1 MTRIAVVTPYY
12 KEPLEWLRQCH
23 DSVLAQEVTAD
34 HFMVADGFPRQ
45 ELAGWNVRHVV
56 LPQAHGDGGSMA
68 RGIGGVLADGAGYDF
83 IAYLDADNWLMPGH
97 LASLLELHRTTG
109 APVCTSF
116 RSFHKSDGTRLDV
129 TEEAEDQ
136 LQHVDTSCFFL
147 HRSTFNVLPLW
158 SRIPAPLALLCDR
171 VFLAALRNERFA
183 ILSTRRRTVAYRT
196 LYELHYTG
204 AGLAPPPGFKPRG
217 VLQPAF
223 QWLQTR
229 EGVEES
235 IRRLGFWPLTFL

>member
-23 DSVLAQEVTAD
+23 DSVLAQEVPAD
-34 HFMVADGFPRQ
+34 HYMVAHGFPRA
-45 ELAGWNVRHVV
+45 EVASWNVRHAVI
-56 LPQAHGDGGSMA
+56 PYGQADGGSMG
-68 RGIGGVLADGAGYDF
+68 RGVGGALADAAGYDF
-83 IAYLDADNWLMPGH
+83 IAYLDADNWFLPGH

-116 RSFHKSDGTRLDV
+116 RSFHKPDGTRLDV
-129 TEEAEDQ
+129 TEQAEDQ

-147 HRSTFNVLPLW
+147 HRSTFNLLALW
-158 SRIPAPLALLCDR
+158 TRIPQPLVMLCDR
-171 VFLAALRNERFA
+171 VFLSALRNERFGVV
-183 ILSTRRRTVAYRT
+183 STRRRTVAYRT

-204 AGLAPPPGFKPRG
+204 AGLAPPPGFKPRA
-217 VLQPAF
+217 VLQSAF

-229 EGVEES
+229 EGVDES